1 MGFFLNIW
9 FSSTDQ
15 HGAIY
20 YHQYH
25 WQSYRNSGRCALCW
39 GEELLSVDQ
48 EHKYLII
55 LTHGIKYCDIFD
67 TLTLTSTYLFF
78 FSFSLED
85 QKSFFMTCIIQ
96 IFFFTLNAHFSLL
109 LLYLRVDVFIRNH
122 KLTETSCCQSFKPS
136 DISSSTV
143 SGNDKDE
150 LQIPDSELQRIQKL
164 GNKNTKSYCF

>member
-1 MGFFLNIW
+1 MFFFLNIW

-78 FSFSLED
+78 FHFLWRIKSHFSWHASFR
-85 QKSFFMTCIIQ
+85 
-96 IFFFTLNAHFSLL
+96 FFFYIECAFFFASAVFASRCIHQEPQADWNKLL
-109 LLYLRVDVFIRNH
+109 SI
-122 KLTETSCCQSFKPS
+122 
-136 DISSSTV
+136 I
-143 SGNDKDE
+143 
-150 LQIPDSELQRIQKL
+150 
-164 GNKNTKSYCF
+164 